1 MSPRRTLA
9 TSLRVLQQLR
19 HDHRTVGLILLV
31 PSILM
36 IIMRYV
42 LNDAD
47 AAFETAAPMLLGIF
61 PFTVMFIVTSI
72 VTLRERTT
80 GTLERLLT
88 LPMGRLDYIA
98 GYALVFSLLALLQ
111 AAIGSAVMLGLL
123 GVDIEGGVWPLL
135 AVAIAAGI
143 TGQALGLFLS
153 AFASTEFQAVQFM
166 PAFVGPQILICGLF
180 TARDNMH
187 DVLQW
192 LANILPLPHIVDAMR
207 EVTTQSTWTSE
218 LTTQLLIVLAFAAGA
233 LTLGAFTLR
242 RRH

>member
-1 MSPRRTLA
+1 MSPRRTFMTA
-9 TSLRVLQQLR
+9 LRVLQQLH
-19 HDHRTVGLILLV
+19 HDRRTVALILFV

-36 IIMRYV
+36 IILRFV
-42 LNDAD
+42 FNDAD
-47 AAFETAAPMLLGIF
+47 RAFEAAAPMLLGIF

-88 LPMGRLDYIA
+88 MPMGRADYIA

-123 GVDIEGGVWPLL
+123 GVDIEGGLWALL
-135 AVAIAAGI
+135 AVAVTAGV

-180 TARDNMH
+180 TARENMAEP
-187 DVLQW
+187 LQW
-192 LANILPLPHIVDAMR
+192 LANALPLPHIIDAMQEVMR
-207 EVTTQSTWTSE
+207 ESTWNIE
-218 LTTQLLIVLAFAAGA
+218 LTQALLITLAFAAGA
-233 LTLGAFTLR
+233 LTLGAFTLH